1 MATTKVAKVEPLDMK
16 LEVVVL
22 GVSDVDRAKAFYE
35 KLGWRLDADFATG
48 RLPRRAADAAQLG
61 SLDHLRQG
69 NHVGQAWLGATAWSS
84 PWTTS
89 TPPATT

>member
-1 MATTKVAKVEPLDMK
+1 MDMK
-16 LEVVVL
+16 LEVVFL
-22 GVSDVDRAKAFYE
+22 AVSDVDRAKAFYE
-35 KLGWRLDADFATG
+35 NLGWRLDADFAPR
-48 RLPRRAADAAQLG
+48 RLPRHAIDAAQLR
-61 SLDHLRQG
+61 SFDHLRQG